1 MINVFLYIIDRDKAE
16 TNQVI
21 AQLSALREEIPHHL
35 AVINIEDDLSVYQA
49 YQGKTPVLEVGAYH
63 LYFPYDEDT
72 IRITLVSARD
82 RQARLLVSDPK
93 YANRLAQGKQVT
105 NSDRFG
111 RWLTKHY
118 MSIINIF
125 LLIYLGLPFLAP
137 VFQKIGLPGP
147 AKVIHAIY
155 SPLCHQLA
163 YRSWFMFGEQ
173 AAYPRELAGTTHLK
187 TYEEVTGLNPHDLLS
202 AKAFKGNEELG
213 YKVAYCERDVA
224 IYGGML
230 LFSIFFTFS
239 GRKLKA
245 IPWYVWL
252 VAGILPIGFDGV
264 SQLPALL
271 SLHLT
276 WLPVRESTPLLRT
289 ATGMLFGIT
298 TAWYGLP
305 LFEETMRES
314 KAIINKRFALQ
325 NESLP

>member
-1 MINVFLYIIDRDKAE
+1 MLNVFLYSMGDDVA
-16 TNQVI
+16 TDQVI
-21 AQLSALREEIPHHL
+21 TQLQSLQNEIPHTL
-35 AVINIEDDLSVYQA
+35 SIINIQEDLHVYQA

-63 LYFPYDEDT
+63 LFFPYDAVA
-72 IRITLVSARD
+72 IQITLVSARE
-82 RQARLLVSDPK
+82 RQSRMLASDPN
-93 YANRLAQGKQVT
+93 YANRLERGSQVT
-105 NSDRFG
+105 KSDRFG
-111 RWLTKHY
+111 RWLANHY

-137 VFQKIGLPGP
+137 ALQKVGLSGP

-173 AAYPRELAGTTHLK
+173 AAYPRELAGMPQLI
-187 TYEEVTGLNPHDLLS
+187 TYEQVTGLDPHDLFA
-202 AKAFKGNEELG
+202 AKAFTGNEELG

-230 LFSIFFTFS
+230 LFSIIFTGT
-239 GRKLKA
+239 GRKIKA

-252 VAGILPIGFDGV
+252 VAGILPIGLDGV

-271 SLHLT
+271 SLNLSL
-276 WLPVRESTPLLRT
+276 LPVRESTPLLRT

-314 KAIINKRFALQ
+314 KAILYKKFALQ
-325 NESLP
+325 ENLS